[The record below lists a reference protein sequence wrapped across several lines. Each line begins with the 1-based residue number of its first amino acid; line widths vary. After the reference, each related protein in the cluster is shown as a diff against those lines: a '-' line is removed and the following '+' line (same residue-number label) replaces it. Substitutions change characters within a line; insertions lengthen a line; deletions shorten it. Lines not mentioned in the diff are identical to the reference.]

1 MRSFKKNRN
10 MKQKKIKQ
18 KGSSRFITG
27 LRRKKTNKLTNQTLP
42 PRVSSRARPNKLHD
56 KHYNQYKNQEDKL
69 EESLFA
75 VPSNLRN
82 MRRQSKKPV
91 KSPSELQIIY
101 NNPLPTMSKRQIQSR
116 KLPELPSNSSLYTQA
131 IPKSERH
138 LMNTG
143 RRIPYNNE
151 QMETRRRMGHNQ
163 EDTFGTLES
172 LGLKPRT
179 SKRPRKRFFGK
190 H

>member
-42 PRVSSRARPNKLHD
+42 PRLPNRQHPAD
-56 KHYNQYKNQEDKL
+56 TI
-69 EESLFA
+69 FA

-101 NNPLPTMSKRQIQSR
+101 NHSSPRRSMKSR
-116 KLPELPSNSSLYTQA
+116 KLPRLPSNSSLYTQA

-138 LMNTG
+138 LMKMNTG

-151 QMETRRRMGHNQ
+151 QMETRRRMGYGENQ
-163 EDTFGTLES
+163 EDTFVTRES
-172 LGLKPRT
+172 LGLNPPT
-179 SKRPRKRFFGK
+179 PKRSRKRFW
-190 H
+190 

>member
-1 MRSFKKNRN
+1 
-10 MKQKKIKQ
+10 MKRKKIKQ

-27 LRRKKTNKLTNQTLP
+27 LRRKKTKNLSTNQTLP
-42 PRVSSRARPNKLHD
+42 PILPYRQHPAD
-56 KHYNQYKNQEDKL
+56 TI
-69 EESLFA
+69 FA

-101 NNPLPTMSKRQIQSR
+101 NHSSPRRSMKSR
-116 KLPELPSNSSLYTQA
+116 KLPRLPSNSSLYAQA
-131 IPKSERH
+131 IPKSERN
-138 LMNTG
+138 LMNRG
-143 RRIPYNNE
+143 RRGRYNNN

-163 EDTFGTLES
+163 EDNFGTLES
-172 LGLKPRT
+172 LGLNPRT

>member
-1 MRSFKKNRN
+1 MRSFKKNNKN

-42 PRVSSRARPNKLHD
+42 PRLPNRQHPAD
-56 KHYNQYKNQEDKL
+56 TI
-69 EESLFA
+69 FA
-75 VPSNLRN
+75 APSNLSN

-91 KSPSELQIIY
+91 KSPSKLQIIY
-101 NNPLPTMSKRQIQSR
+101 NNPLPTMSRRQIQSR

-131 IPKSERH
+131 IPKSERN
-138 LMNTG
+138 LMKMNTG
-143 RRIPYNNE
+143 RRIPYNNK
-151 QMETRRRMGHNQ
+151 QMEIRRIMGHNQ
-163 EDTFGTLES
+163 EDTYGTLKS

-179 SKRPRKRFFGK
+179 SKRPRKRFW
-190 H
+190 

>member
-56 KHYNQYKNQEDKL
+56 KHYNQYKNQDYKL

-91 KSPSELQIIY
+91 KSPSKLQIIY
-101 NNPLPTMSKRQIQSR
+101 NHSSPRRSMKSR
-116 KLPELPSNSSLYTQA
+116 KLPSNYNLYTQA
-131 IPKSERH
+131 ISKSERD
-138 LMNTG
+138 LMNT
-143 RRIPYNNE
+143 
-151 QMETRRRMGHNQ
+151 RRRRGHNQ
-163 EDTFGTLES
+163 EDIFGTLKS
-172 LGLKPRT
+172 ISYKPLGPIYNTQLNLRPSSGIIRGLKSNSNRVIY
-179 SKRPRKRFFGK
+179 SQ
-190 H
+190 

>member
-1 MRSFKKNRN
+1 MFFKKNIFLLYMRSFKKNNKN
-10 MKQKKIKQ
+10 MKQKKNKIKQ

-27 LRRKKTNKLTNQTLP
+27 LRRKKTKNLSTNQTLP
-42 PRVSSRARPNKLHD
+42 PRLPYRQHPAD
-56 KHYNQYKNQEDKL
+56 TI
-69 EESLFA
+69 FA

-82 MRRQSKKPV
+82 IRRQSKKPV

-101 NNPLPTMSKRQIQSR
+101 NNPLPTMSRRQIQSR
-116 KLPELPSNSSLYTQA
+116 KLPSNFNLNTQA

-138 LMNTG
+138 LMEI
-143 RRIPYNNE
+143 RRIKGYGGE
-151 QMETRRRMGHNQ
+151 KE
-163 EDTFGTLES
+163 EDIYGTLER
-172 LGLKPRT
+172 LGFKPRI

>member
-42 PRVSSRARPNKLHD
+42 PRLPSRARPNKLHN

-82 MRRQSKKPV
+82 MRRQSKNPV
-91 KSPSELQIIY
+91 KYPSKLNGSFFNTI
-101 NNPLPTMSKRQIQSR
+101 LSSKSMLVTA
-116 KLPELPSNSSLYTQA
+116 KLDWYAL
-131 IPKSERH
+131 
-138 LMNTG
+138 
-143 RRIPYNNE
+143 
-151 QMETRRRMGHNQ
+151 
-163 EDTFGTLES
+163 
-172 LGLKPRT
+172 
-179 SKRPRKRFFGK
+179 FFFFK
-190 H
+190 LFLIV